1 MRRSSGPGIAAF
13 YLLLALNVCSAAETV
28 EADPLCRVQVGDI
41 SMGYRVSGDGYPLV
55 LITGF
60 GGTMD
65 MWDPDVISVLSQHYR
80 VIVFDN
86 RGMGETTA
94 GERTFSIEQFAD
106 DAAGFIDSLGI
117 RRAHVLSWS
126 MGTEIA
132 LELVLRHPDKVDR
145 LILYAGDY
153 QVDAC
158 PPSPE
163 VFQTL
168 TDTSGSPGER
178 GTRMMGLLFPP
189 EWLASN
195 LDHVIDVFSGF
206 TETASAEN
214 IQKQAEAMDSWT
226 GAEDRLCLIESPTLL
241 ITGTEDV
248 LTPPQNSLMLLEG
261 IPVARLE
268 QIENGGH
275 GVMYQYPEFF
285 AGLVLDFLGQERL
298 IQSGSLSD

>member
-1 MRRSSGPGIAAF
+1 MKRGSDLVITSCS
-13 YLLLALNVCSAAETV
+13 LLLALNICSAAETG
-28 EADPLCRVQVGDI
+28 EEDPIHRIQAGDI
-41 SMGYRVSGDGYPLV
+41 TMGYEVSGDGYPLV

-65 MWDPDVISVLSQHYR
+65 MWDPDVVSILSGQYR
-80 VIVFDN
+80 VIAFDN

-94 GERTFSIEQFAD
+94 GERAFSIEQFAD
-106 DAAGFIDSLGI
+106 DAAALMDSLGI
-117 RRAHVLSWS
+117 SKAHVLSWS

-132 LELVLRHPDKVDR
+132 LELVLRHPEKVDR

-153 QVDAC
+153 QVEAC

-168 TDTSGSPGER
+168 TDTSGSAGER

-195 LDHVIDVFSGF
+195 LDRVIGVFSGF
-206 TETASAEN
+206 TETSSAEN
-214 IQKQAEAMDSWT
+214 IQKQADAMDSWT
-226 GAEDRLCLIESPTLL
+226 GAGNRLGLIESPTLL

-261 IPVARLE
+261 IPGAQLE

-275 GVMYQYPEFF
+275 GVMYQYPELF
-285 AGLVLDFLGQERL
+285 AGLVLDFLEQPAH
-298 IQSGSLSD
+298 